1 MEENYVLNDLKGS
14 NERKLGKKEKK
25 EMERKEKQKEKKK
38 EKELERKKEEMIK
51 KEKKK
56 KKEDKTENNIKEKS
70 KDNPKIPKLF
80 NKNLKSKKKQKK
92 EYEEESSEEN
102 SKINITTTSKDG
114 QSLINNSNIKS
125 KSKRVKENQ
134 SDSFENNII
143 KAYEKLSTFYKSQKN
158 NDCMINNPQ
167 LISCLKICE
176 KKLRNALNILKQ
188 DKNIMLNRNILDKLS
203 RLTEHDMINL
213 NYVIGNIYMIL
224 MKRGKIFNYKSDNFE
239 LNDLVFF
246 INKVIQFKDILIN
259 TRNGIFYKKSLIK
272 YLNYVMNEFE
282 LQEEQK
288 KIINKVLEE
297 NKEMKHELI
306 LHRDFDDLVYS
317 ISEVIIKQNNSYEQ
331 YNILIK
337 NKKMILDMIKKLN
350 IKSRQLYNRYLEFGR
365 ILSYLFF
372 NKSYRMYISDQNDLE
387 GGYRP
392 NDIFGFTEIFFDGN
406 KDKGEIELINAEN
419 YLIDYDDEIE
429 ELKEKIC
436 DIIIN
441 YSIKFINL
449 KGDFT
454 MQYII
459 YTLSKRIYFSN
470 FKKYEDISRDLLAKS
485 LVNLCFFEDSIDL
498 ASYFI
503 NKVLNSKDEEDKRF
517 QSILI
522 KQLKKYKDQKG
533 IYNLFPNLSFLM
545 NNKENNK
552 IEEEKLD
559 IEKDIINEEEEE
571 KEEEIN
577 KEKKEGENEEIS
589 EISESQKESEYEA
602 DEEYDKTEGI
612 QKYYKVNSEILFLL
626 DKDLKIGF
634 FNIQK
639 IKQGEKFIFY
649 EEINNSYGILDF
661 CMYIKELDINI
672 KIIDLTEGKV
682 IFEMKQIDQLINC
695 PFKLTMF
702 FINPKILKFEI
713 DNSFSWFTSKV
724 IKYKTN
730 VFYPVNPYSIGHR
743 LLLNNYK
750 NEILKKEKKINKK
763 KNKEEKIEINN
774 NIENLIVTKINGE
787 NKVFN
792 CENVKNNLKEI
803 KHMIKNKGLNIYSL
817 YIEITEDNNNSYF
830 YYNDKEKGF
839 VKIKLNKETF
849 EEYVYNFISKSNIN
863 NINIINLYVIN
874 GDLEQN
880 ENEILKN
887 NNKNQ
892 IKKILGFE
900 PLIKIEGIIPKIL
913 YFIQNLNQSQIL
925 YYIYTKKIKLEQ
937 LDKLVLIN
945 YTKECGYQL
954 ALCNKGEIV
963 LNPNKFKGINKNKTL
978 EENIDILINGINTI
992 KEEQKNLNILLTKS
1006 IDENENLITP
1016 ENICEILNKKLE
1028 KNDLIKIEQLNLDFN
1043 KEIEINSHVFYLD
1056 Y

>member
-1 MEENYVLNDLKGS
+1 MLNDLKGS
-14 NERKLGKKEKK
+14 NERKLGKKERK
-25 EMERKEKQKEKKK
+25 EMEKKEKQKEKKK

-56 KKEDKTENNIKEKS
+56 KKEEKRENNIKEKNN
-70 KDNPKIPKLF
+70 DNPKIPKLF
-80 NKNLKSKKKQKK
+80 NKNLKSKKKSKK
-92 EYEEESSEEN
+92 EYDEESSEEN
-102 SKINITTTSKDG
+102 SKINIITSSKDG
-114 QSLINNSNIKS
+114 LSLINKSNIKS
-125 KSKRVKENQ
+125 KSKKMKENQ
-134 SDSFENNII
+134 SENFENNII
-143 KAYEKLSTFYKSQKN
+143 KTYEKLSTFYKSQKN
-158 NDCMINNPQ
+158 NDDMINNPQ

-188 DKNIMLNRNILDKLS
+188 DKNIMINRNILDKLS
-203 RLTEHDMINL
+203 RLTEHDKINL

-239 LNDLVFF
+239 MNDLVYF

-259 TRNGIFYKKSLIK
+259 TRNGIFYKKSLMK
-272 YLNYVMNEFE
+272 YLNYAMNEFE
-282 LQEEQK
+282 LKEEQK

-306 LHRDFDDLVYS
+306 LHRDFDDVVYS
-317 ISEVIIKQNNSYEQ
+317 ISEVIVKQNNSYEQ

-372 NKSYRMYISDQNDLE
+372 NKSYRVYVSDQNDLE
-387 GGYRP
+387 GGYKP
-392 NDIFGFTEIFFDGN
+392 MDIFGFTEIFFDGN
-406 KDKGEIELINAEN
+406 KNKGEIDLINAEN

-441 YSIKFINL
+441 YAIKFINL
-449 KGDFT
+449 KDDFT

-459 YTLSKRIYFSN
+459 YTLSKRIFFSN

-485 LVNLCFFEDSIDL
+485 LVNLCFFEDSVDL
-498 ASYFI
+498 SSYFI
-503 NKVLNSKDEEDKRF
+503 NKVLNSKDEEDKLF

-522 KQLKKYKDQKG
+522 KQLKKFKDQKG
-533 IYNLFPNLSFLM
+533 IYTLFPNLSFLM
-545 NNKENNK
+545 KNKENNK

-559 IEKDIINEEEEE
+559 KEKDIINEEEE

-577 KEKKEGENEEIS
+577 NEKKEGENEEMS

-602 DEEYDKTEGI
+602 DEEDEKTEGI

-639 IKQGEKFIFY
+639 IRQGEKFIFY

-702 FINPKILKFEI
+702 FINPRILKFEI

-750 NEILKKEKKINKK
+750 NEILKKEKKTNKK

-774 NIENLIVTKINGE
+774 NIENLIVTKIDGE
-787 NKVFN
+787 NKVYN

-803 KHMIKNKGLNIYSL
+803 KHMIKNKDLNIYSIF
-817 YIEITEDNNNSYF
+817 IEINEENHNSYF

-839 VKIKLNKETF
+839 VKSKLNKETF
-849 EEYVYNFISKSNIN
+849 EEYIYSFISKSNIN

-880 ENEILKN
+880 GNEAFMNYSKYP
-887 NNKNQ
+887 

-913 YFIQNLNQSQIL
+913 FFIQNLNQSQLL
-925 YYIYTKKIKLEQ
+925 YYIFKKKTKPEQ
-937 LDKLVLIN
+937 FDKLILIN
-945 YTKECGYQL
+945 YTKDCGYQL
-954 ALCNKGEIV
+954 VLCNNGEIF
-963 LNPNKFKGINKNKTL
+963 LNPNEFKGINKNKTL

-992 KEEQKNLNILLTKS
+992 KEEQKNFNILVTKS
-1006 IDENENLITP
+1006 IDEKENLITP
-1016 ENICEILNKKLE
+1016 EKISEILNKKTE
-1028 KNDLIKIEQLNLDFN
+1028 NKDLIKIEQLNSDFN